1 MRNKKR
7 KLKPQIKKVINVCLL
22 LLLAVLIGITIYQL
36 FTIKTIKT
44 TPVGNYECHGG
55 IVKVCSGS
63 KEVSDYLG
71 V

>member
-1 MRNKKR
+1 MKTKKYR
-7 KLKPQIKKVINVCLL
+7 LKPQVKKMLNSCLL
-22 LLLAVLIGITIYQL
+22 LLLIFLTGITIYQL

-44 TPVGNYECHGG
+44 TPVGVYECHGG

-63 KEVSDYLG
+63 NDVADYLG